1 MSSQSD
7 VFDEKFYRDVWDNL
21 QDPKK
26 QHAVEVLKGE
36 NQLDEEDFLERVDLS
51 EDLFYDIVEELENEG
66 VIDHYDREH
75 SRGPQ
80 KVHMSLYR
88 AVYPAKTALEFDDR
102 ECYIDHMLEE
112 ESELIERYQR

>member
-1 MSSQSD
+1 MNSQSD
-7 VFDEKFYRDVWDNL
+7 VFEEKFYRDVWDIL
-21 QDPKK
+21 QEPKK
-26 QHAVEVLKGE
+26 RRAIEVLKGE

-51 EDLFYDIVEELENEG
+51 EDLFHEVIEELKNEG

-88 AVYPAKTALEFDDR
+88 AVYPAETALEFDSK
-102 ECYIDHMLEE
+102 ENYIDYMLEE